1 MNANAPPAPPDIVSD
16 AADLKAGDDSH
27 SLNEDA
33 IAFLF
38 VSVQEG
44 NTTFVEKYIR
54 DGINLNQTD
63 ASGMTVL
70 HHAVALGARPCIRAL
85 VNSGRCDYLIRDN
98 QGRYAS
104 DIAIEWSRDFA
115 VARLLSKHQAR
126 QAHARGVLPFE
137 NSQR

>member
-1 MNANAPPAPPDIVSD
+1 MNEQEHPHIEALPIAGGQAGTKKPDDPIAIGLLFSNVKLGM
-16 AADLKAGDDSH
+16 ADHVLSQI
-27 SLNEDA
+27 E
-33 IAFLF
+33 
-38 VSVQEG
+38 
-44 NTTFVEKYIR
+44 
-54 DGINLNQTD
+54 DGINLNRQD
-63 ASGMTVL
+63 ESGMTVL